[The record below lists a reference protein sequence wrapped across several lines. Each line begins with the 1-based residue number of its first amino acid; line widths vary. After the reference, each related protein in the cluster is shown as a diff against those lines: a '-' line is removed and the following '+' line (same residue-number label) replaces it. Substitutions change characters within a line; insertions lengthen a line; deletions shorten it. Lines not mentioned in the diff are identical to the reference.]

1 MGAVSTRITNVL
13 RRIGPLRK
21 AVQRVRG
28 FVDFYRVRVWF
39 LEGQERIS
47 RAHLSI
53 LYMGQLENKNY
64 IENLAFEDVNSQ
76 HDLGTAW
83 IWNAT
88 RRTSCRHGKPD
99 LIVMDLE
106 DRHYYRY
113 GNDGGFYIPSW
124 MGTEFVFSEVL
135 ARFKSRENT
144 SRDLRRI
151 RRSKGARF
159 EFEVTRRPEEFDRFY
174 STMYVPYIKQRHG
187 DRAFLEPYERI
198 LEELGRSELCLVKRD
213 GEYVAGTIV
222 IYEPHRVHWWIL
234 GVKDG
239 NSDHVK
245 AGAIEAMNYYMM
257 LYCSEQGYESVY
269 AGDARAFL
277 NDGVLRFKKG
287 WGLRLTGNS
296 VAKGFWLRCERDS
309 PGVNAF
315 LINNPFV
322 ARADSGFSGTVFLA
336 SETFDGDQPL
346 RELHRSYY
354 VPGMERL
361 NIYLLG
367 AQREGT
373 PVPADLAGSMAVL
386 PLPLLSSG

>member
-64 IENLAFEDVNSQ
+64 IENLAFEDVNMQ

-106 DRHYYRY
+106 DRHYYRF

-135 ARFKSRENT
+135 ARFRSRENT
-144 SRDLRRI
+144 
-151 RRSKGARF
+151 
-159 EFEVTRRPEEFDRFY
+159 
-174 STMYVPYIKQRHG
+174 
-187 DRAFLEPYERI
+187 
-198 LEELGRSELCLVKRD
+198 
-213 GEYVAGTIV
+213 
-222 IYEPHRVHWWIL
+222 
-234 GVKDG
+234 
-239 NSDHVK
+239 
-245 AGAIEAMNYYMM
+245 
-257 LYCSEQGYESVY
+257 
-269 AGDARAFL
+269 
-277 NDGVLRFKKG
+277 
-287 WGLRLTGNS
+287 LRLIWRYGKS
-296 VAKGFWLRCERDS
+296 
-309 PGVNAF
+309 
-315 LINNPFV
+315 
-322 ARADSGFSGTVFLA
+322 
-336 SETFDGDQPL
+336 
-346 RELHRSYY
+346 
-354 VPGMERL
+354 
-361 NIYLLG
+361 
-367 AQREGT
+367 
-373 PVPADLAGSMAVL
+373 
-386 PLPLLSSG
+386 